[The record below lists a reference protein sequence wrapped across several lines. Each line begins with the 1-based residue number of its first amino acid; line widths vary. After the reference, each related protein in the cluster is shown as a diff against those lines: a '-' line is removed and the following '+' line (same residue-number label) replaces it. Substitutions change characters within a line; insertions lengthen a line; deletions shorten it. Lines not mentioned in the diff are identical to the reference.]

1 VDDVPVLPP
10 VDASAPP
17 GAWPAGSASAEEAAP
32 RWGSLASSSAAPSR
46 SQARPDPVRGTAPVG
61 DLDDD
66 YDDEDDEDDDERPS
80 HPYTWL
86 QLIVL
91 ALVAFVLG
99 FLIVL
104 LGSEKSDDATG
115 PTPTPVTASA
125 VAGELTTT

>member
-1 VDDVPVLPP
+1 MPP
-10 VDASAPP
+10 VDASAPA
-17 GAWPAGSASAEEAAP
+17 GAWPAGPASDEEAAP

-66 YDDEDDEDDDERPS
+66 DDYDDEDDDERPS

-104 LGSEKSDDATG
+104 LGSEKSDDAAG

-125 VAGELTTT
+125 VVGEPTTT